1 MTEFHNKNNPNSN
14 HMKNKPIPNGTQ
26 VELLDEV
33 NYADGIKIEKGLVGY
48 VMSSSEQHSRV
59 NSYYVKFWQIP
70 FMQFRVY
77 ESDIKV
83 IEN

>member
-1 MTEFHNKNNPNSN
+1 
-14 HMKNKPIPNGTQ
+14 MKNKPIPNGTQ

-33 NYADGIKIEKGLVGY
+33 NY